1 MNGKGSKPRPLS
13 ISYEKFSDN
22 YNNIF
27 RKKECV
33 VEVKEL
39 PNGDQFI
46 EIPDY
51 MMEHLSWKA
60 GDTIIWTDENDGTY
74 KLTKK

>member
-13 ISYEKFSDN
+13 VPYETYSDN
-22 YNNIF
+22 YDNIF
-27 RKKECV
+27 RKTSI

-46 EIPDY
+46 EIPED
-51 MMEHLSWKA
+51 MMKTVGWKE
-60 GDTIIWTDENDGTY
+60 GDEIEWEENASGY
-74 KLTKK
+74 NLKKKK